1 MTQKLK
7 TASQMERHFRGM
19 GNHYRIEL
27 LLLIDNNEGITVNA
41 AAKRLGAN
49 FKTISQHTRY
59 LAHAGLIQKRY
70 KGRTVEHALSPYG
83 KIFVKFIKEFQR
95 VGAYK

>member
-1 MTQKLK
+1 
-7 TASQMERHFRGM
+7 MERHFKGM

-27 LLLIDNNEGITVNA
+27 LLLIDDKEGITVDA

-70 KGRTVEHALSPYG
+70 KGRMVEHALSPYG
-83 KIFVKFIKEFQR
+83 KMFVKFIKEFQR
-95 VGAYK
+95 TGSHK